1 MASSNHRSFP
11 AAACLMGAAAL
22 SLLAACSVTQGPP
35 ASPEF
40 TQADLDHNGV
50 VTQEEWMKA
59 GLAAFDA
66 LDTDHDGTLTSAE
79 IEAERQTLDR
89 NHDGTL
95 ASSEVSQE
103 VSAYDTDQDGSISEA
118 EFRDGL
124 IHDLGGPRGATSV
137 ERDQV
142 VQELN
147 RRFQQADPQGSGQV
161 TDKGLLHF
169 VLFRF

>member
-1 MASSNHRSFP
+1 MASSKHRGFQ
-11 AAACLMGAAAL
+11 AAAFLLGGALL
-22 SLLAACSVTQGPP
+22 SALAACTATPGPP
-35 ASPEF
+35 SSPEF

-59 GLAAFDA
+59 GLDAFDA
-66 LDTDHDGTLTSAE
+66 LDTDHNGTLTSAE

-89 NHDGTL
+89 NHDGTV
-95 ASSEVSQE
+95 ASSEVSQA
-103 VSAYDTDQDGSISEA
+103 VSAYDTNQDGSISQD

-142 VQELN
+142 VEELN
-147 RRFQQADPQGSGQV
+147 RRFKQADTQGSGQV
-161 TDKGLLHF
+161 SDGTLLHF
-169 VLFRF
+169 VLFQF